1 MAGAKA
7 FGSITITDITDV
19 GRLSAY
25 ITSSQ
30 PQTVIQNPNNGSFTP
45 DWSKSNLVLTPI
57 IYFNENQLTLPKTGL
72 SVKWKRKEG
81 SSAEAELIQG
91 ETVNNGVLTVSK
103 NFLGQIQSG
112 IITYIVTVSYTDPST
127 NVTLETQ
134 AQMSFSLSRQA
145 TEAKYCSILGESVF
159 LYNTNQAIHGASE
172 ITLTASCT
180 NVSVS
185 QWQYKNSTEE
195 FVAMTTTNN
204 PAINGNTIKIKAAED
219 VLFNNDV
226 CVIKLVTSD
235 SSVYDLHTITKI
247 RDGAAGNNATTIVL
261 SNEDHTL
268 PCDASGHVISYQDA
282 ETSINI
288 FSGGVDETSKWN
300 IQAKPSQGITGSLSG
315 NTYTVT
321 AIEREI
327 EVGHVEF
334 VCTRSGFSNQ
344 IKRFTLVKQKA
355 GHDGA
360 NGQDAVVYSLK
371 TSTLTLNLG
380 KDNNFTP
387 RNVDFSGMK
396 QVGNQTSQ
404 TVYNGRFKIYESTD
418 GVNFT
423 NLKYTSSADEAS
435 HTYTPSSTSVKGI
448 RCEMYAAGG
457 TSTKLDTQTVMIT
470 KDGHDGQNGHDGAGG
485 ISFGIGNEAEVIP
498 CNPNGT
504 VKVQKTIT
512 IPFYAYKGIQR
523 IAVTCSKESMSLP
536 SGVTSS
542 ITQGTTSSDGVIT
555 ITIPAGNTLGTASEL
570 SGNFAFT
577 LVADGVS
584 VQRKF
589 SWTKSIQSTNAIL
602 FQIFAPKGDVIINGK
617 NSVELD
623 TQLSDGNTIINSGIT
638 YQWSKFNGTGGY
650 TVIDSQVN
658 KKLTVTPSM
667 VDSLASFKCT
677 ANYAGKSYDA
687 YWSVTDKND
696 PIDLQVL
703 CSVGTQLTNKTPF
716 GVVYTL
722 AYLNGIE
729 VDAIKSTRFLTSAP
743 TQPTPT
749 NGDFYYHIDTVAKS
763 VTLKKYDGSA
773 WQNASEN
780 DLPKGKYAY
789 YRRQDGVELDK
800 TEPWKEGK
808 AVYVDRDIVKK
819 NLLILC
825 EGTNIPMS

>member
-19 GRLSAY
+19 GRLSTY

-30 PQTVIQNPNNGSFTP
+30 PQTVIQNPNNGTFTP
-45 DWSKSNLVLTPI
+45 DWSTSNLVLTPI

-91 ETVNNGVLTVSK
+91 ETVNDGVLTVSK

-112 IITYIVTVSYTDPST
+112 IITYIVSVNYTDPST

-159 LYNTNQAIHGASE
+159 LYNTNQAIHGVSE

-185 QWQYKNSTEE
+185 QWQYKNSAGE

-204 PAINGNTIKIKAAED
+204 STINGNTIKIKAAEEA
-219 VLFNNDV
+219 LFNNDV

-247 RDGAAGNNATTIVL
+247 RDGAAGNNAITIVL

-268 PCDASGHVISYQDA
+268 PCDASGNVTSYQDA

-300 IQAKPSQGITGSLSG
+300 IQAKPTQGITGSLSG

-321 AIEREI
+321 TVEKSI

-334 VCTRSGFSNQ
+334 VCTKSGASNQ

-355 GHDGA
+355 GHDGS

-387 RNVDFSGMK
+387 RNVDFSGTK
-396 QVGNQTSQ
+396 QIGNQTSQ

-423 NLKYTSSADEAS
+423 TLKYTSGADEAS

-457 TSTKLDTQTVMIT
+457 TTTKLDTQTVMIT
-470 KDGHDGQNGHDGAGG
+470 KDGHDGQNGNDGTGG
-485 ISFGIGNEAEVIP
+485 ISFGVGNEAEVIP

-504 VKVQKTIT
+504 VKIQKIIT

-523 IAVTCSKESMSLP
+523 IAVTCSRESLSLP

-542 ITQGTTSSDGVIT
+542 ITQGTTSSDGTIT
-555 ITIPAGNTLGTASEL
+555 ITIPAGNNLGSASEL

-584 VQRKF
+584 VQKKF

-602 FQIFAPKGDVIINGK
+602 FQIFAPKGDVIVNNE

-623 TQLSDGNTIINSGIT
+623 TQLSDGNTIISSGIT
-638 YQWSKFNGTGGY
+638 YTWSKFTGTGGY
-650 TVIDSQVN
+650 QTIEGQTA
-658 KKLTVTPSM
+658 KKLTVTPTM
-667 VDSLASFKCT
+667 VDSFASFKCT
-677 ANYAGKSYDA
+677 AHYSGKDYDA

-703 CSVGTQLTNKTPF
+703 CSAGTQLTNKTPF
-716 GVVYTL
+716 GIVYTL
-722 AYLNGIE
+722 AYLNGVE

-743 TQPTPT
+743 TQPAPV
-749 NGDFYYHIDTVAKS
+749 NGDFYYHVDTVAKS

-773 WQNASEN
+773 WQNAVGN
-780 DLPKGKYAY
+780 DLPKGKYTY
-789 YRRQDGVELDK
+789 FRRQDGVELDK

-808 AVYVDRDIVKK
+808 AIYVDRDIVKK
-819 NLLILC
+819 NLMILC
-825 EGTNIPMS
+825 EASNIPAV